1 MLLEESGGKVL
12 QVLNQGV
19 VRFRPVHGEI
29 KAVFIPLS
37 GTGKVPGISPVGNY
51 EELQVFKQG
60 VIAVKAF
67 LAVTVYLVKGFTNRH
82 AALFEFDLHQW
93 QAVDQNRNIITVS
106 V

>member
-12 QVLNQGV
+12 QVLNQSV
-19 VRFRPVHGEI
+19 IRLCPVHGEI

-37 GTGKVPGISPVGNY
+37 GTGKVPGISPVGNH

-82 AALFEFDLHQW
+82 TAFFEFDLHQW
-93 QAVDQNRNIITVS
+93 KAVDQNGDVITVS

>member
-1 MLLEESGGKVL
+1 MFLEERGRKVS
-12 QVLNQGV
+12 QVFNQCI
-19 VRFRPVHGEI
+19 VRPRPVHGEI
-29 KAVFIPLS
+29 ETVFIPLC
-37 GTGKVPGISPVGNY
+37 GIGKVTGIRPVGNH

-82 AALFEFDLHQW
+82 ATLFEFDLHQRK
-93 QAVDQNRNIITVS
+93 AVDQNGDVITVS